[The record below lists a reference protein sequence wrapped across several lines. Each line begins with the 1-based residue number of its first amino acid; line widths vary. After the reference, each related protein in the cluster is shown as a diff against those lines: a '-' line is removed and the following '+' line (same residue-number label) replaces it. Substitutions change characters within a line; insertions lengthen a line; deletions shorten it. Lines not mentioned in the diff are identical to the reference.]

1 MVSQKPAGRRLLQ
14 KSSLRIRKQTIL
26 RLIRI
31 YVAIVHLDT
40 SPSASS
46 RICLPDRCSR
56 RRCALLLY
64 APRTHSNPSMPMQ
77 RSLTQRIL
85 FRIHWIAGIT
95 AGLVLAVVGF
105 TGALINVESATLD
118 AINPAF
124 RIVAPPGAQPM
135 SLASL
140 VDAARAANPGYDAR
154 SLAWNGDDRATSVR
168 LARGRERG
176 GIDVGVDPYS
186 GAVLGEMRGKDF
198 FDTAEQLHRNLAA
211 GPVGKQIVGAST
223 AILIVIAITGIVLRW
238 PRRHSWKTWLRFDST
253 LRGRPLW
260 WRIHG
265 VLATWMLA
273 FYLVASLTGLWWAYD
288 FYRNAINAM
297 AGVPAQQ
304 RRGPMDGP
312 AIEPARLDA
321 AWTAFRR
328 ETNGAT
334 RATIMLAAAADTPVE
349 IRYQD
354 ATTPHERAWNTA
366 KIAADGSVASRE
378 LYAELPR
385 GRRFVSSLFPLH
397 NGSFFGV
404 PGRIAMTMASAAM
417 PFFAITGVW
426 LWILRRRN
434 AAARRTTISPQ
445 RARAAIAGDAFA
457 SEGHSP

>member
-1 MVSQKPAGRRLLQ
+1 MLQSFTLMHCSARSVARWRESAAATRDARR
-14 KSSLRIRKQTIL
+14 SHVICNRSE
-26 RLIRI
+26 
-31 YVAIVHLDT
+31 
-40 SPSASS
+40 PS
-46 RICLPDRCSR
+46 I
-56 RRCALLLY
+56 
-64 APRTHSNPSMPMQ
+64 PMQ

-85 FRIHWIAGIT
+85 FRVHWIAGIT

-105 TGALINVESATLD
+105 TGALINVENATLD
-118 AINPAF
+118 LINPSF
-124 RIVAPPGAQPM
+124 HVVAPAGAQAKPM
-135 SLASL
+135 ATL

-154 SLAWNGDDRATSVR
+154 TIAWNGDDRAASVR
-168 LARGRERG
+168 LARGKERG
-176 GIDVGVDPYS
+176 GIDVGVDPYT
-186 GAVLGEMRGKDF
+186 GAVLGEMRGKGF

-223 AILIVIAITGIVLRW
+223 AILIVIAISGIVLRW
-238 PRRHSWKTWLRFDST
+238 PRRHSWKTWLAFDST
-253 LRGRPLW
+253 LRGRPYW
-260 WRIHG
+260 WRLHG

-312 AIEPARLDA
+312 AIDPARLDA
-321 AWTAFRR
+321 AWTTFRR
-328 ETNGAT
+328 ETAEAT
-334 RATIMLAAAADTPVE
+334 RATIMLSGAADAPVE

-397 NGSFFGV
+397 NGSFFGT
-404 PGRIAMTMASAAM
+404 PGRIAMTIASALM
-417 PFFAITGVW
+417 PFFAITGFW

-434 AAARRTTISPQ
+434 AAARRTTMSPQ
-445 RARAAIAGDAFA
+445 RPRAAVAGERFA
-457 SEGHSP
+457 PEGPSS